1 MKRIKPDIGHL
12 VQARK
17 DSAIESDLGSVL
29 GLVVGKTGISVEIL
43 LSEPVSASDG
53 SESTVWGRRDNLEVV
68 SESG

>member
-12 VQARK
+12 VQSRK

-43 LSEPVSASDG
+43 LSEPVSSPNG
-53 SESTVWGRRDNLEVV
+53 SKLTVWCRRDNLEVV
-68 SESG
+68 SESR